1 MSYVK
6 RNLLPLTKT
15 LPKIIVKADMKKEK
29 KNTKALQEGDI
40 ILGTIYPGRK
50 NTDQQSG
57 SPAIPKWI
65 QQLRDLSPEDK
76 KSLQEKIRNS
86 LEESNSGNTE

>member
-1 MSYVK
+1 M
-6 RNLLPLTKT
+6 
-15 LPKIIVKADMKKEK
+15 KIEK
-29 KNTKALQEGDI
+29 KISKAIQEGNI
-40 ILGTIYPGRK
+40 VLGTISPGRK

-86 LEESNSGNTE
+86 LKD

>member
-1 MSYVK
+1 M
-6 RNLLPLTKT
+6 
-15 LPKIIVKADMKKEK
+15 KIEK
-29 KNTKALQEGDI
+29 KITKAIQEGKI

-50 NTDQQSG
+50 NTDLQSD
-57 SPAIPKWI
+57 SPVIPKWI

-86 LEESNSGNTE
+86 LKELKNGNTK